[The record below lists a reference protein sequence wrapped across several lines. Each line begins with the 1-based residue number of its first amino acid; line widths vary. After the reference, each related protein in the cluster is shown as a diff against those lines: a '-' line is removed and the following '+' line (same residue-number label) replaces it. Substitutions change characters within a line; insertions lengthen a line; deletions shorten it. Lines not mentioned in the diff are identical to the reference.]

1 MEEEEIRRRYLK
13 EQFHITTDEDEFIVA
28 LAGNPNVGKSTI
40 FNALTGM
47 NQHTGNWAGKTVAHT
62 EGRFDWL
69 GARFVLVDLPGTYSL
84 SARRAEEAVARDFIC
99 FAKPDA
105 VVVVVDASRLERNL
119 FLVLQVLE
127 ITKRV
132 VLCVNLMDEAKAS
145 GVVIDLIR
153 LEDILRLSVVGTSA
167 KRQEGIYELRNVLLR
182 TCQTDDLRTPR
193 SNQYSAVVEDAVG
206 DLLPYLKRA
215 VGTGFD
221 ARWLAMRKLEGDEEC
236 LRRVKTMLSAGET
249 GGGRCEL

>member
-1 MEEEEIRRRYLK
+1 MEEDIRQRYLK
-13 EQFHITTDEDEFIVA
+13 EQFHITADKDEFVVA

-47 NQHTGNWAGKTVAHT
+47 NQHTGNWAGKTVVEAV
-62 EGRFDWL
+62 GRFEWL
-69 GARFVLVDLPGTYSL
+69 GVRFVLVDLPGTYSL
-84 SARRAEEAVARDFIC
+84 GAHRAEEAVARDFIC

-132 VLCVNLMDEAKAS
+132 VLCVNLMDEAKAN
-145 GVVIDLIR
+145 GVMIDLIR
-153 LEDILRLSVVGTSA
+153 LEDILRLSVVGASA
-167 KRQEGIYELRNVLLR
+167 KHQEGIYELRNVLLR

-193 SNQYSAVVEDAVG
+193 TNRYSAVVEAAIAE
-206 DLLPYLKRA
+206 LLPYIKRA
-215 VGTGFD
+215 IGDAFD
-221 ARWLAMRKLEGDEEC
+221 ARWLTMRSLEDNGEC
-236 LRRVKTMLSAGET
+236 LCRVKDMLSSVEKE
-249 GGGRCEL
+249 GGRCEL